1 MRTTHYGGQT
11 LLNTHA
17 TQSVW
22 TASLNDA
29 DISELT
35 VGQALSRAAERY
47 GDQEYIVYAC
57 HGEDEDIRWTFSELD
72 ALSDKLATALLHSGY
87 NAGDKVAVWGPN
99 HRQWILLEYAIAK
112 AGLVLVA
119 LNPLYKSQEL
129 VFTLTT
135 AGAKGI
141 FHADVIRGEHVAP
154 LLDEVAGKLPSL
166 EFIHSFT
173 DGIDTLMD
181 MNVPTDRSLLNNV
194 SADSVQMIQ
203 YTSGTTGMPKAPQLS
218 HRSVTTS
225 GQNGFRAC
233 GFGTG
238 DRVCLGFPL
247 FHIGGSGFGIL
258 GSVMTGATLLP
269 LLVFNARRTLDIL
282 EKERCTGFVGVPAM
296 LIAMMED
303 ETFASRDLSAL
314 RFINVGGAPVPTELV
329 LKCESAFDAEI
340 ANGYGQTECS
350 GSMTCIRSKDTTEQK
365 AFTCGRPLPGV
376 SLKVVDESGKPVA
389 FGEQGEL
396 CYQGPGAMLGYLNLQ
411 NDDTIDKDG
420 WLHTGDL
427 AKMDADGYITL
438 VGRLKDIIIRG
449 GENISPSEIE
459 NFLLKHSDIDEAA
472 VFGIPDKKYGEIVC
486 AAVRSRNEDR
496 VSADEIKQWCS
507 DHISLWKVP
516 EHIRFVDSF
525 PTTPSGKI
533 QKFALRE
540 QFESL
545 FGDP

>member
-1 MRTTHYGGQT
+1 M
-11 LLNTHA
+11 NTHA
-17 TQSVW
+17 RKSIW
-22 TASLNDA
+22 TASPHEA
-29 DISELT
+29 DLSELT
-35 VGQALSRAAERY
+35 VGQALNRAAKRY
-47 GDQEYIVYAC
+47 GDQEFIVYAC

-72 ALSDKLATALLHSGY
+72 TLSDRLATALLHNGY
-87 NAGDKVAVWGPN
+87 RAGDKVAVWGPN
-99 HRQWILLEYAIAK
+99 HRQWILLEFAIAK

-129 VFTLTT
+129 IYALNT
-135 AGAKGI
+135 AEAKGI
-141 FHADVIRGEHVAP
+141 FYADVIRGEHVAS
-154 LLDEVAGKLPSL
+154 LIDEVASDIPSL
-166 EFIHSFT
+166 EFSHSFR
-173 DGIDTLMD
+173 DGINRLMELNVSVDTA
-181 MNVPTDRSLLNNV
+181 LLNNV
-194 SADSVQMIQ
+194 SIDSVQMIQ

-218 HRSVTTS
+218 HRAVTTS

-233 GFGTG
+233 GFGEG
-238 DRVCLGFPL
+238 DRVCIGFPL

-258 GSVMTGATLLP
+258 GSVMNGTTLLP
-269 LLVFNARRTLDIL
+269 LIVFNARRTLDIL

-329 LKCESAFDAEI
+329 LKCESAFNAEI

-350 GSMTCIRSKDTTEQK
+350 GSISCIRSKDSTEQK
-365 AFTCGRPLPGV
+365 ATTCGRPLPGV
-376 SLKVVDESGKPVA
+376 SLKVIDESGDLVA
-389 FGEQGEL
+389 LGEQGEL
-396 CYQGPGAMLGYLNLQ
+396 CYQGPGKMLGYLNLAH
-411 NDDTIDKDG
+411 DETIDKEG

-427 AKMDADGYITL
+427 ATMDADGYITL

-459 NFLLKHSDIDEAA
+459 NFLLKHPDIDEAA
-472 VFGIPDKKYGEIVC
+472 VFGIADKKYGEIVC
-486 AAVRSRNEDR
+486 AAIRSRNEHH
-496 VSADEIKQWCS
+496 VSADAIKQWCR
-507 DHISLWKVP
+507 DHISLWKIP
-516 EHIRFVDSF
+516 EHINFVESF

-545 FGDP
+545 SADL